1 MGLESDSTD
10 LKLTEL
16 IKEVR
21 LSDGES
27 EIVKGAIS
35 SVINAILSIPD
46 QEVGSDAAS
55 GFVRDLSVKQD
66 KVRLT
71 FRRPMNAHVAG
82 SYSFGAVVKPDISAD
97 ILVQMPKECFH
108 EKDYLNYRYHAKRCL
123 YLCVIE
129 KYLKS
134 EPSICNVQW
143 STFSGEGRKPVL
155 LVYPA
160 TGLPEASF
168 SLRIIPTASAVFN
181 VSKLNLSRNNI
192 RSFSQGGITQPT
204 PNYNTS
210 MLEDMF
216 LEENSEFVRKVF
228 LESRSLV
235 EALILLKVWARQRRT
250 VYTHDCINGYLLSV
264 LVACLTAQSA
274 GNIVSKSMTARQI
287 FRVIIKY
294 IGTSN
299 AWEKGLFL
307 HPPRQYN
314 ISKEDVNQQK
324 KFPILLFDVS
334 GHLNLMFRMTRAA
347 FLELKDEAVST
358 LNCLEKHKDDG
369 FEEIFMTKVDFASKF
384 DSCLRI
390 NMKENSRV
398 LGLGFCMDEERWRVC
413 ERDIHL
419 LLSQG
424 LTDRSKLVRVVW
436 RNSPSNWNIHDGF
449 MKFGEEPVL
458 VGVLLSSQEKSF
470 RIVDIGPSAE
480 NKDEVIKFRKFWGEK
495 AELRRFK
502 DGNIAESTVWECDP
516 WERHAIIKRIVEYVL
531 HRHFKLASQDLFHSV
546 DQLDFCLHLNGKD
559 PVSHSGKL
567 MEAFETLSKRLRLLD
582 DIPLKVSTVQPLDP
596 AFRHASVFPPL
607 PHPLVHEKLSI
618 KSTESIALT
627 CIPSMDVLIQLEGSG
642 NWPLD
647 PVAIERTKSAF
658 LLRIGKSL
666 EERWG
671 MICTASEEEVNVHT
685 SGFSFSLKILHE
697 RALSTLTSL
706 AMSGKGKSIHPSIDK
721 ELFMKSQHSSMI
733 NGLHGRFPMYGS
745 VVRLAKRWVSA
756 HLFSSYFAEEVIELV
771 VAHLFLRHFPF
782 HAPCSRIT
790 GFLRFLRLLANFD
803 WAYSPLVV
811 DINNDLTSEDEKDIY
826 ENFLSCRKMEE
837 KNEGEMDVAMY
848 IATSYDKQSQAWTKF
863 SPSKL
868 VLKRI
873 ASYARSS
880 ADLLTGIITDGAPNE
895 YTWECVFRTPLTN
908 YDAVILLHPN
918 KLPQPQHLLFPSQQ
932 PKGKLVTWGK
942 PSKDFNC
949 YLPLKGGT
957 KSLMEARDKI
967 LVNFDPTRYFLRDL
981 QSEFH
986 DTFKLWY
993 DKIGGDAIGITWE
1006 KNNSKKRRRDEEEE
1020 IKMDPLGILEEVG
1033 QIGKGFVKSVHLLK
1047 APKLGQNGR
1056 FPK

>member
-1 MGLESDSTD
+1 MGLESDTTD

-21 LSDGES
+21 LSDKES
-27 EIVKGAIS
+27 EIVEKAVS
-35 SVINAILSIPD
+35 SVIEAILSIPD
-46 QEVGSDAAS
+46 QDVGPDAAP
-55 GFVRDLSVKQD
+55 GFVRDLAAEQD
-66 KVRLT
+66 KVQFT
-71 FRRPMNAHVAG
+71 FRRPVNARVAG
-82 SYSFGAVVKPDISAD
+82 SYSFGAVVKPDINAD

-129 KYLKS
+129 KFLKS
-134 EPSICNVQW
+134 EPSIRHIQW

-155 LVYPA
+155 LVYPE
-160 TGLPEASF
+160 TELPEASL

-181 VSKLNLSRNNI
+181 ISKLILSRNNV

-204 PNYNTS
+204 PNYNS
-210 MLEDMF
+210 SIVEDMF
-216 LEENSEFVRKVF
+216 LEENSDFVRKSF

-235 EALILLKVWARQRRT
+235 EALILLKVWARQRSS

-264 LVACLTAQSA
+264 VVAFLTTQSG

-294 IGTSN
+294 LGTSN
-299 AWEKGLFL
+299 SWEKGLFL
-307 HPPRQYN
+307 QPLGERN
-314 ISKEDVNQQK
+314 FSKEDVNQHLEY
-324 KFPILLFDVS
+324 FPILLFDVS
-334 GHLNLMFRMTRAA
+334 GHLNLTFRMTRAA

-358 LNCLEKHKDDG
+358 LACLEKHRDDG

-390 NMKENSRV
+390 NMKESSRV

-413 ERDIHL
+413 ERDIQL

-449 MKFGEEPVL
+449 RKFGEQPVL
-458 VGVLLSSQEKSF
+458 VGILLSSQEKSF

-480 NKDEVIKFRKFWGEK
+480 SKEEVIKFRKFWGEK

-502 DGNIAESTVWECDP
+502 DGNIAESTVWECEP
-516 WERHAIIKRIVEYVL
+516 WERHVIIKRIVQYVL
-531 HRHFKLASQDLFHSV
+531 NRHFKLASEDIFHCV
-546 DQLDFCLHLNGKD
+546 NQLDFSLHLNGKD

-567 MEAFETLSKRLRLLD
+567 MEAFETLSKRLKLLD

-596 AFRHASVFPPL
+596 AFRHASVFPPF
-607 PHPLVHEKLSI
+607 PHPLAHEKLSR
-618 KSTESIALT
+618 KSMESIALT

-647 PVAIERTKSAF
+647 PVAIEKTKSAF
-658 LLRIGKSL
+658 LLKIGKSL

-671 MICTASEEEVNVHT
+671 MFCTASEEEVNVHT

-697 RALSTLTSL
+697 RALSTLANQ
-706 AMSGKGKSIHPSIDK
+706 AMNGKVKSNYPSRDK
-721 ELFMKSQHSSMI
+721 ELFIKSQHSSMI
-733 NGLHGRFPMYGS
+733 NGLHGRFPMYGP
-745 VVRLAKRWVSA
+745 VVRLAKRWVFA
-756 HLFSSYFAEEVIELV
+756 HLFSSYFAEEVVELV
-771 VAHLFLRHFPF
+771 VAYLFLRSSPF
-782 HAPCSRIT
+782 HVPCSRIT
-790 GFLRFLRLLANFD
+790 GFLRFLRLLANYD
-803 WAYSPLVV
+803 WAYYPLVV
-811 DINNDLTSEDEKDIY
+811 DINNDFTPEDEKEIY
-826 ENFLSCRKMEE
+826 ESFLSCRKMEGG
-837 KNEGEMDVAMY
+837 NQGAMDVAMY
-848 IATSYDKQSQAWTKF
+848 IATSYDKSSQAWTKF

-880 ADLLTGIITDGAPNE
+880 ADLLTGLITNGAPSE
-895 YTWECVFRTPLTN
+895 YTWECIFRTPMTN

-918 KLPQPQHLLFPSQQ
+918 KLPQPQHLLFPSEQ

-949 YLPLKGGT
+949 YVPLKGGT
-957 KSLMEARDKI
+957 ESLMEVRDKI
-967 LVNFDPTRYFLRDL
+967 LVNFDPTQYFLHDL
-981 QSEFH
+981 QSQFH
-986 DTFKLWY
+986 DMFKLWY
-993 DKIGGDAIGITWE
+993 DKIGGDAIGLTWK
-1006 KNNSKKRRRDEEEE
+1006 KNYSKKRGRDEEEE
-1020 IKMDPLGILEEVG
+1020 IKMDPIDILKEVG

-1047 APKLGQNGR
+1047 APKQR
-1056 FPK
+1056 RH